1 MPVSRASAVRKPMN
15 YRHAYHAGN
24 FADVVKHLALVSIL
38 LHLRKKDAPFAVIDS
53 HAGRGRYDLAGAQA
67 ARTGEAAGGIGR
79 LASLR
84 GAGGALGEYL
94 ALAGDG
100 QSYPGS
106 PLIAATL
113 LRPQDRLVAIEK
125 HPDEAALL
133 KVALAR
139 MPGAHAE
146 QGDGYKRLAALLPPK
161 ERRGAI
167 VIDPP
172 YESPDEFHAAARAL
186 ADGLKR
192 FATGI
197 YLLWFPIKSA
207 GEANAFCGEVL
218 GAGVKTALRI
228 DIDIGAAAKAP
239 GEKDRL
245 TAAGLIVVNPPYG
258 LAAQMRAALA
268 QVAPFL
274 SDKARAEV
282 RVLAGEAD

>member
-1 MPVSRASAVRKPMN
+1 MN

-38 LHLRKKDAPFAVIDS
+38 LHLRKKEAPFVSIDS
-53 HAGRGRYDLAGAQA
+53 HGGRGRYDLAGAEA
-67 ARTGEAAGGIGR
+67 ARTSEAAGGIGR
-79 LASLR
+79 LHGLS

-100 QSYPGS
+100 ETYPGS
-106 PLIAATL
+106 PLIAAAL

-133 KVALAR
+133 KAALAR

-146 QGDGYKRLAALLPPK
+146 LGDGYRRLAALLPPK
-161 ERRGAI
+161 ERRGVI

-186 ADGLKR
+186 ADALKR

-218 GAGVKTALRI
+218 AAGVKKALRI

-258 LAAQMRAALA
+258 FAAEMRAALA
-268 QVAPFL
+268 QVAPLL
-274 SDKARAEV
+274 SAHAEV